1 MRIRDSLMTHGRQD
15 AESRFDVCLDGENSS
30 ANIISRSVA
39 RDQSHQAFYS
49 NLQGNSLC
57 AVHTECDAIIMDEAK
72 ISSLPVS
79 YTHLFLSEPMFSAG
93 GCGEPGL
100 RAGRGGYHQA
110 GEVFCTVL
118 PGI

>member
-1 MRIRDSLMTHGRQD
+1 MVQERLMTHGRQD

-57 AVHTECDAIIMDEAK
+57 AGHTECDAIIMDEAK
-72 ISSLPVS
+72 ISSLPEI
-79 YTHLFLSEPMFSAG
+79 TATIRMRP
-93 GCGEPGL
+93 
-100 RAGRGGYHQA
+100 
-110 GEVFCTVL
+110 
-118 PGI
+118 